1 MSGDSEPN
9 TGEMLE
15 IPVGEIG
22 PGPLVRSDRLD
33 LDHVAR
39 LRPVIDLC
47 PPVLIRET
55 GKGWSLVDGAHRL
68 AANKDEGRETIRAVV
83 RAMEDAEAL
92 EAAIEANIAHGLT
105 LSATERKAAAKLLV
119 GTTKYGDARIAQ
131 ICGIGAGT
139 VADLRPKCPGP
150 DLDTRTGVDGKDY
163 PSPAVAKLQ
172 RERAEAAYAANPSL
186 SVRKLA
192 EVANCSKGIAEAV
205 IAKAKD
211 RQPEAPALPAGTS
224 PGPVVSP
231 SADGDRAEADPG
243 EGSPPAPGKRRGV
256 DPPVSDGPPAVGDV
270 IDHCPTPGQWVKQPG
285 MADSNAARATAQ
297 YFDKRLP
304 RTDDSPAAIA
314 ANVPAPL
321 RDQAAFAARLAIEFW
336 TAVAADL
343 SAPARLTSVEEA

>member
-1 MSGDSEPN
+1 VSEAN
-9 TGEMLE
+9 TGEILE

-22 PGPLVRSDRLD
+22 PGPLVRAERLD
-33 LDHVAR
+33 FDHVAR
-39 LRPVIDLC
+39 LRPVLDLV
-47 PPVLIRET
+47 PPILVRET

-68 AANKDEGRETIRAVV
+68 AATKKEERETIRAVV

-92 EAAIEANIAHGLT
+92 EAAIEANISHGLALT
-105 LSATERKAAAKLLV
+105 ATERKAAAKLLV
-119 GTTKYGDARIAQ
+119 ETTKYGDTRIAQ

-172 RERAEAAYAANPSL
+172 RERAEVAYAANPSL

-192 EVANCSKGIAEAV
+192 DAANCSKGIAEAV
-205 IAKAKD
+205 IAKHKAAEGSKD
-211 RQPEAPALPAGTS
+211 APPPTPPNPGPVARLQADGDQLDKTEEAEAPAAS
-224 PGPVVSP
+224 PLGLVPHVP
-231 SADGDRAEADPG
+231 
-243 EGSPPAPGKRRGV
+243 
-256 DPPVSDGPPAVGDV
+256 DGPPAVGDV
-270 IDHCPTPGQWVKQPG
+270 IDHCPVPGDWVKQAG
-285 MADSNAARATAQ
+285 MSDSNAARATAQ
-297 YFDKRLP
+297 YLDKRLP

-314 ANVPAPL
+314 ANVPVPL